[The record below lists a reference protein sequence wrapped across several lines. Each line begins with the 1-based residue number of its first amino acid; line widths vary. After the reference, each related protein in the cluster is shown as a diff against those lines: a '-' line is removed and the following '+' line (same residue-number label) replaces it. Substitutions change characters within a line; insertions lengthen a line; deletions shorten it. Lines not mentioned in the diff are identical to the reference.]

1 VLPLVE
7 LIIKPNNKKMKA
19 EKYNLYSDSMVRKL
33 KQDERATYRVTN
45 IREDPD
51 NYGRY
56 LVPAALQIPS
66 TDVIFDKDKNDF
78 ITIAAIERQDNEGN
92 PVFINIVFSSS
103 NIGHLFL
110 VGSNPVHQKI
120 YQYLEICNYNDS
132 NPNRNQDAEVFFR
145 RLDAQK
151 EAKQERLNRR
161 LIVRASN
168 MALELDDKR
177 VKEVALALGIDA
189 ESLEEIRN
197 YVEDYAENDPE
208 EFIQVV
214 ERSSL
219 EKESILKEAVK
230 QGIIRNNVNSQVFE
244 WVDTAKEIMKYKKA
258 PNKNYFKEL
267 ADYLEETNPDEL
279 NAIKSRLG

>member
-1 VLPLVE
+1 
-7 LIIKPNNKKMKA
+7 MKA
-19 EKYNLYSDSMVRKL
+19 EKYNLYSDKMVRKL
-33 KQDERATYRVTN
+33 KPDERATYRVTN
-45 IREDPD
+45 VREDPD

-66 TDVIFDKDKNDF
+66 TDVVYDKEKQDF
-78 ITIAAIERQDNEGN
+78 VTIAAIERQDNEGN
-92 PVFINIVFSSS
+92 PIFINIIFTAS

-110 VGSNPVHQKI
+110 SGSNPVHQKI
-120 YQYLEICNYNDS
+120 YQYLEICNYNES
-132 NPNRNQDAEVFFR
+132 NPDRNTDIEASIR
-145 RLDAQK
+145 RVDAQK

-161 LIVRASN
+161 LIVRAAN

-177 VKEVALALGIDA
+177 VKEVAAALGIDA
-189 ESLEEIRN
+189 ESLDEIRN
-197 YVEDYAENDPE
+197 AVEDFAENDPE
-208 EFIQVV
+208 EFIQIV

-258 PNKNYFKEL
+258 ANKNYFKEL

>member
-1 VLPLVE
+1 
-7 LIIKPNNKKMKA
+7 MKT
-19 EKYNLYSDSMVRKL
+19 EKYNLYSEKMVRKL
-33 KQDERATYRVTN
+33 KPDERATYRVTN

-66 TDVIFDKDKNDF
+66 TDIIYDKEKQDF
-78 ITIAAIERQDNEGN
+78 VTIAAIERQDNEGN
-92 PVFINIVFSSS
+92 PIFINIVFSSA

-120 YQYLEICNYNDS
+120 YQYLEICNFNES
-132 NPNRNQDAEVFFR
+132 NPDRNQDSEVFFR
-145 RLDAQK
+145 RLDSQK
-151 EAKQERLNRR
+151 EAKMERLNRR
-161 LIVRASN
+161 LIVRAAN

-189 ESLEEIRN
+189 ETLEEIRN
-197 YVEDYAENDPE
+197 LVEDFAENDPE
-208 EFIQVV
+208 EFIEIV

-244 WVDTAKEIMKYKKA
+244 WVDTAKEIMKYKKGV
-258 PNKNYFKEL
+258 NKNYFKEL

>member
-1 VLPLVE
+1 VE